1 MGVVGMDMIADELD
15 RVVGKL
21 IWLEYCDQNYKFE
34 KAFAPQYC
42 KVLRRF
48 TGVGGAKDWY
58 LVALETSVDY
68 DGQDYSYLMIRPRW
82 VGGKIGGDDPTAV
95 FIVLVPDPNELTDP
109 FEMNRSL
116 YVAWGF
122 TAQNAEQIKHG

>member
-1 MGVVGMDMIADELD
+1 MDAVGMDMITGELD
-15 RVVGKL
+15 RVVGKQ
-21 IWLEYCDQNYKFE
+21 IWLQYFDQNHRFE
-34 KAFAPQYC
+34 KAFTPQYC

-48 TGVGGAKDWY
+48 TGAGGAKDWY
-58 LVALETSVDY
+58 SVALETSVDY

-82 VGGKIGGDDPTAV
+82 VGGKIGGDEATAV
-95 FIVLVPDPNELTDP
+95 FIVLVPDPSELTDP

-116 YVAWGF
+116 YVAWGM